1 MLIEITGPT
10 GAGKTTCSAQ
20 LVAALR
26 SDGRNVIFVHGE
38 TDGGNNADKLPDF
51 VVDTTKH
58 SVKTDLFLLPF
69 FCFFFGKSFG
79 FTLYVIKL
87 ILQAPQH
94 RMALFRSFLRKAGLS
109 VYFSRKKFSNRIV
122 VVDEGLFHLT
132 HNVLVHVD
140 DKPDMA
146 RVDKFIRLVPLPDQL
161 LLVMADVVV
170 LLDNLKQR
178 GNWSSRVGNEAE
190 LARFVENAHQVYSHI
205 ARSDLLSQILI
216 PCETKGLDV
225 SALAKTIA
233 TD

>member
-94 RMALFRSFLRKAGLS
+94 
-109 VYFSRKKFSNRIV
+109 
-122 VVDEGLFHLT
+122 
-132 HNVLVHVD
+132 
-140 DKPDMA
+140 
-146 RVDKFIRLVPLPDQL
+146 Q
-161 LLVMADVVV
+161 
-170 LLDNLKQR
+170 
-178 GNWSSRVGNEAE
+178 
-190 LARFVENAHQVYSHI
+190 
-205 ARSDLLSQILI
+205 
-216 PCETKGLDV
+216 
-225 SALAKTIA
+225 
-233 TD
+233 